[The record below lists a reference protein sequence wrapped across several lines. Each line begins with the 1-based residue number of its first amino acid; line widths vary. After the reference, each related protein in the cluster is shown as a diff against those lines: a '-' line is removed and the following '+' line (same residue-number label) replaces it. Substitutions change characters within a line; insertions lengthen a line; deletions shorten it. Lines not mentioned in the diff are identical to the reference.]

1 MASHIT
7 PGFFDDVTR
16 LASLS
21 AQGDPLEKLASRID
35 WPIFE
40 PVLRRALRKAAKGPG
55 GRPAYDLLLMF
66 KILILQR
73 YYNVSDEQMQYQITD
88 RLSFQRFLG
97 LRLED
102 RIPDQK
108 TIWLFRDTLTK
119 ADVIEVLFDVFREQ
133 LEATGLLAHEGQIVD
148 ASFVEV
154 PRQRNTREENATIKA
169 GGIPEEWK
177 NDPAK
182 LQQKDTDARWTK
194 KNDVTYYGYKDHVK
208 VCRASKLITTYDVTS
223 ASVHDSQALEVLLT
237 ESDAGQTLHADS
249 AYVGAELRTM
259 LRKRSI
265 RPHIHAK
272 AYRNTPLT
280 KSQVR
285 RNRVKSKVRARVEH
299 VFGFVENSMHGSRI
313 RSIGIDRARGI
324 IGLINLTYNLFRSLQ
339 LLARVPVPV

>member
-1 MASHIT
+1 MATPIT

-16 LASLS
+16 LSSLS
-21 AQGDPLEKLASRID
+21 AQGDPLEKLAGRID
-35 WPIFE
+35 WSVFV
-40 PVLRRALRKAAKGPG
+40 PVLQRTLQKAAKGPG
-55 GRPAYDLLLMF
+55 GRPSYDALRMF

-119 ADVIEVLFDVFREQ
+119 SQAIEPLFEAFRAQ
-133 LEATGLLAHEGQIVD
+133 LDREGLLAHAGQIVD

-154 PRQRNTREENATIKA
+154 PKQRNTREENATIKA
-169 GGIPEEWK
+169 GAIPDAWK
-177 NDPAK
+177 EHPAK

-194 KNDVTYYGYKDHVK
+194 KNNVTYYGYKNHVK

-223 ASVHDSQALEVLLT
+223 ASVHDSQALEGLL
-237 ESDAGQTLHADS
+237 EEMDKHQTLHADS
-249 AYVGAELRTM
+249 AYASKELRTL

-272 AYRNTPLT
+272 GYRNTSLT
-280 KSQVR
+280 PSQQR
-285 RNRVKSKVRARVEH
+285 RNHRKSKIRARVEH
-299 VFGFVENSMHGSRI
+299 VFGFIENSMHGSRI
-313 RSIGIDRARGI
+313 RSIGIERAHGI
-324 IGLINLTYNLFRSLQ
+324 IGLMNLTYNLFRCLQ
-339 LLARVPVPV
+339 VPVPIPV